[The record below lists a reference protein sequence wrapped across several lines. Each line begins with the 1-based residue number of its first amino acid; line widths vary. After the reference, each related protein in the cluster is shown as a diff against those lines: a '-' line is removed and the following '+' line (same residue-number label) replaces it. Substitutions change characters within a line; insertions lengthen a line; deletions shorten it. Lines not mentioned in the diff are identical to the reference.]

1 MRKRIDLYLSKS
13 VALLLIICCVSCAD
27 KPPETNSSDSS
38 IKEGNWVMNM
48 AIDGRVLPFQFSYKV
63 TEGAAII
70 EIYNG
75 DEIIKVD
82 EIIHKE
88 DSVLI
93 KMPVFESEFRL
104 NVLSN
109 KSLEGVWINY
119 YKGNDYKIPVKAIF
133 GTNER
138 FAHKKAAPPKDGK
151 YEVVFGASAEDK
163 YKAIGMFKEK
173 NGVQYGTFATE
184 TGDYRHLEGVRTED
198 SLFLSTFDGSHAFLF
213 EAKVMGDSMDGVF
226 WSGSHFKTPW
236 RAFKNPQTKLQNADS
251 LTFLKEGYDS
261 FSFRF
266 PDQNGDTVSLA
277 DDRFKNK
284 AVIVQ
289 IMGSWCP
296 NCLDETNYYKTLYD
310 QYNSLGLEIVALAF
324 ERTKTE
330 EKAYKNLQ
338 RLVKRTGVK
347 YTVLLGGAT
356 RETKAAE
363 VLPMLNH
370 VMSYPTSIFL
380 DKNHKIKRIHTGFY
394 GPSTGEYYTRFVSET
409 EKLVEEML
417 ES

>member
-1 MRKRIDLYLSKS
+1 
-13 VALLLIICCVSCAD
+13 
-27 KPPETNSSDSS
+27 
-38 IKEGNWVMNM
+38 
-48 AIDGRVLPFQFSYKV
+48 
-63 TEGAAII
+63 
-70 EIYNG
+70 
-75 DEIIKVD
+75 
-82 EIIHKE
+82 
-88 DSVLI
+88 
-93 KMPVFESEFRL
+93 
-104 NVLSN
+104 
-109 KSLEGVWINY
+109 
-119 YKGNDYKIPVKAIF
+119 
-133 GTNER
+133 
-138 FAHKKAAPPKDGK
+138 
-151 YEVVFGASAEDK
+151 
-163 YKAIGMFKEK
+163 
-173 NGVQYGTFATE
+173 
-184 TGDYRHLEGVRTED
+184 
-198 SLFLSTFDGSHAFLF
+198 
-213 EAKVMGDSMDGVF
+213 MDGVF
-226 WSGSHFKTPW
+226 WSGSHFKTAW
-236 RAFKNPQTKLQNADS
+236 RAFKNPQAKLQNADS
-251 LTFLKEGYDS
+251 LTFLKKGYDS

-310 QYNSLGLEIVALAF
+310 QYGNLGLEIVALAF

-338 RLVKRTGVK
+338 RLVERTGVK
-347 YTVLLGGAT
+347 YTMLLGGAT

-363 VLPMLNH
+363 ALPMLNH